1 MSIKVLYL
9 VVHEFRHRIGR
20 EGVSGAHYRWGN
32 PPPTLEYTKQTCQ
45 QTQEAGAKHA
55 L

>member
-1 MSIKVLYL
+1 MSSDTELG
-9 VVHEFRHRIGR
+9 GR
-20 EGVSGAHYRWGN
+20 ELVALTIGGVT